1 MKRVGC
7 LFLPYFLASV
17 TIKENPRL
25 YRQPVAV
32 CREGKVIGITR
43 EIEDHSLVGLPLNQA
58 RRHCPEAFFVEYDHS
73 AHRAAQEDCL
83 QVLAGI
89 SPLIEPLD
97 EQECFLD
104 LSGGRVSWEMEKLGQ
119 WFQAQGWG
127 PVVIG
132 IGANKFLA
140 RLATRVPYGKNQA
153 QVPGFCCRVVEPG
166 GEKDFL
172 ARVPLVLDWLLP
184 FRVVE
189 KLGSLGFTRFGE
201 LDSLSLQELLKILG
215 PDGYTVYQH
224 RRGRDSTP
232 LLGLYPPEKLSCHF
246 SFDRGVYE
254 LGPLEK
260 RLEEGARIIASA
272 LRERGMNCRQ
282 VALQAE
288 LEGGNCRAERRVSR
302 GAGEERRL
310 REILGI
316 LLKNLSLTG
325 PILSMMLEVSSLY
338 RWSLTEQDLFAL
350 DKRSTR
356 PHQELK
362 GTVEGLEAKIPGA
375 VHVGIAIDR
384 REQVLSLWDPWRF
397 GEASR

>member
-1 MKRVGC
+1 M
-7 LFLPYFLASV
+7 
-17 TIKENPRL
+17 
-25 YRQPVAV
+25 
-32 CREGKVIGITR
+32 
-43 EIEDHSLVGLPLNQA
+43 
-58 RRHCPEAFFVEYDHS
+58 
-73 AHRAAQEDCL
+73 
-83 QVLAGI
+83 
-89 SPLIEPLD
+89 
-97 EQECFLD
+97 
-104 LSGGRVSWEMEKLGQ
+104 
-119 WFQAQGWG
+119 
-127 PVVIG
+127 
-132 IGANKFLA
+132 
-140 RLATRVPYGKNQA
+140 
-153 QVPGFCCRVVEPG
+153 
-166 GEKDFL
+166 
-172 ARVPLVLDWLLP
+172 
-184 FRVVE
+184 VE

-316 LLKNLSLTG
+316 LLKNLPLTG
-325 PILSMMLEVSSLY
+325 PILSMTLEVSSLY

-362 GTVEGLEAKIPGA
+362 GTVEGLAAKIPGA
-375 VHVGIAIDR
+375 VHVGLAIDR